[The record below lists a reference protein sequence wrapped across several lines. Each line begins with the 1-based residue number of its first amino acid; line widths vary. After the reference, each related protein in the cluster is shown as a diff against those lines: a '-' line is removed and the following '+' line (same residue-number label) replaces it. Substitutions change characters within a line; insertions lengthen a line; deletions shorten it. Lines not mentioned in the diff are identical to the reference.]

1 MLYTAPSGAV
11 QIFFIWVGILG
22 CYLFPKNRS
31 AVVMLLVI
39 VPLVGNILLLKLS
52 LSSGWGMIVA
62 SWLVSFS
69 SISKPLSPNC
79 SSTWTSNIQLTD

>member
-1 MLYTAPSGAV
+1 MLYTAPGGAV

-31 AVVMLLVI
+31 LIIMILVI
-39 VPLVGNILLLKLS
+39 TPLIGNILLLKLS

-62 SWLVSFS
+62 S
-69 SISKPLSPNC
+69 
-79 SSTWTSNIQLTD
+79 